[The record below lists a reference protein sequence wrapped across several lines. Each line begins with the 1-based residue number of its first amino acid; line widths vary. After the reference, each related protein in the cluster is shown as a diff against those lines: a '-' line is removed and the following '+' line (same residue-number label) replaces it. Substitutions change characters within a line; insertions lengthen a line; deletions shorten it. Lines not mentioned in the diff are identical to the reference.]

1 MPGGSSTCV
10 RLLVDHI
17 KKAAVSGYRRS
28 GHRPVGVGRK
38 PGSVEDS
45 HSSWA
50 GVTARLQRPTREP
63 RGPRDRS
70 PIWPCSGWGL
80 PCRRVLPPTRCAL
93 TAPFHRCRPSRDGL
107 GGLLSAAL
115 SVGSRRPGI
124 TWHPALWSP
133 DFPPPPHGRERLS
146 HRLQRQ
152 FYHATRATKGARH
165 RRWGIV
171 GRYGGASWED
181 PAQPHTNHG

>member
-1 MPGGSSTCV
+1 MDTPEGNARRIIHLRTGLCSAHKESGGIGIPPLGSS
-10 RLLVDHI
+10 
-17 KKAAVSGYRRS
+17 SS
-28 GHRPVGVGRK
+28 GVGCK

-50 GVTARLQRPTREP
+50 SVTARLQQPTREP
-63 RGPRDRS
+63 RGPRVRS

-93 TAPFHRCRPSRDGL
+93 TAPFHPCRPSSDGL

-133 DFPPPPHGRERLS
+133 DFPPPPLGRERLS
-146 HRLQRQ
+146 HRLRDQ
-152 FYHATRATKGARH
+152 FYHAAASTQGLRLSSVGNRGTP
-165 RRWGIV
+165 RW
-171 GRYGGASWED
+171 
-181 PAQPHTNHG
+181 